1 MEMLEKDK
9 ALLQNED
16 IRWFEDVSFY
26 PHEDEK
32 NSFLEQQ
39 FKSFRLFTDSENLV
53 IKIQGIDAENIS
65 TTVFEFTFKDEY
77 LMQNVYLGLSSL
89 LNSRVSTKKLKDIF
103 EKIKIPALG
112 PNPTNTVDIVKQTI
126 EKMDQKP
133 EKSEKPKPSLFDPS
147 VPLEEVTSEV
157 ILEDTP
163 SNILDIDTKISENL
177 SKIDAY
183 VFKLYGL
190 EKSEIN
196 QVLNI
201 AEIASSKQGKIL
213 EFYDQI
219 ELN

>member
-1 MEMLEKDK
+1 M
-9 ALLQNED
+9 
-16 IRWFEDVSFY
+16 
-26 PHEDEK
+26 
-32 NSFLEQQ
+32 
-39 FKSFRLFTDSENLV
+39 
-53 IKIQGIDAENIS
+53 
-65 TTVFEFTFKDEY
+65 
-77 LMQNVYLGLSSL
+77 
-89 LNSRVSTKKLKDIF
+89 
-103 EKIKIPALG
+103 
-112 PNPTNTVDIVKQTI
+112 
-126 EKMDQKP
+126 
-133 EKSEKPKPSLFDPS
+133 
-147 VPLEEVTSEV
+147 PLEEVRSEV